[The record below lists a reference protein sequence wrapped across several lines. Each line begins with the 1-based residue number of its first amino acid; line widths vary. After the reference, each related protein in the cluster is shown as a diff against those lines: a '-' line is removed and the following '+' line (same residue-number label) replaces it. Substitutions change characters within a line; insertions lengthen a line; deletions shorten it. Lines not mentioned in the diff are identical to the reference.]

1 MINVAIDGP
10 AGAGKSSIAKAVARD
25 TGYIYTDTGA
35 LYRAVAYHAL
45 SRNISPDDSK
55 AVTELLDGLEIKLEY
70 RDGQQRVIADGKD
83 VSDFI
88 SQVAEAAVSGIPHRS
103 WARSQWERQRC
114 LLFRK

>member
-88 SQVAEAAVSGIPHRS
+88 RTPEVSMGAS
-103 WARSQWERQRC
+103 
-114 LLFRK
+114 KV